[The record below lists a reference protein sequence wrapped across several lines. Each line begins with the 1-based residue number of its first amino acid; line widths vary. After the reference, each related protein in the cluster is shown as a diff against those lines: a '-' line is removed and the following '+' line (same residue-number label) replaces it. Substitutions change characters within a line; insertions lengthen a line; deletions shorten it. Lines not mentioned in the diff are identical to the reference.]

1 MNQGKYNK
9 QIRLSGSMGVLN
21 ALLEPQYYAGPK
33 FDFRVPALLIIRYE
47 AKIWNA
53 LICRTF
59 VIG

>member
-1 MNQGKYNK
+1 M
-9 QIRLSGSMGVLN
+9 RC
-21 ALLEPQYYAGPK
+21 LLEPQYYAGPK

-47 AKIWNA
+47 AKIWKD